1 MRKLSDEPV
10 ILLLTK
16 ELHAQS
22 NEIDQ
27 DMLATDCSPIHHTLL
42 GLGRF
47 KPCLRSGYFL

>member
-10 ILLLTK
+10 IILLTK

-27 DMLATDCSPIHHTLL
+27 DMLATDLLPHPPHTS
-42 GLGRF
+42 RA
-47 KPCLRSGYFL
+47 R